1 MPSDPGIELASPLSP
16 ALVVDSLPLS
26 YLGSLNLACWAL
38 SNINEIMYIFY
49 IYFFIM
55 VYLRRVNIVPRAT
68 QCLSVQSLSCV

>member
-1 MPSDPGIELASPLSP
+1 MTELYIYMCVCVCA
-16 ALVVDSLPLS
+16 
-26 YLGSLNLACWAL
+26 Y
-38 SNINEIMYIFY
+38 IMYIFY